1 MTLGKPNHK
10 TPSMKAI
17 AVCFYLFLWFA
28 IPAQALTLLTPSFVV
43 VIIDKAPEGTV
54 SSDDVL
60 YVGVSR
66 KNGNTIQVKGRTIHT
81 LAADGVT
88 PSKFLGWSFTTDK
101 ATYFVSEGGLLEVK
115 SGKKILVSEKGEWVD

>member
-1 MTLGKPNHK
+1 
-10 TPSMKAI
+10 MKAVS
-17 AVCFYLFLWFA
+17 VCLSLLLWFA
-28 IPAQALTLLTPSFVV
+28 LPAQALTLLTPSFVV
-43 VIIDKAPEGTV
+43 VIIDKAAEGTV

-66 KNGNTIQVKGRTIHT
+66 KNGNTIRIEGRTLHT